1 MKKNYLAKIIAKD
14 PQGLQLISA
23 YCFEAKVKVNEI
35 KFLKTNKIFLLS
47 LERFSHENNK
57 NKEKINS
64 ICKFEFVDNV
74 KSKNIDQNNKDEILE
89 LLALDFFKKDECQK
103 NSSVVSFFTN
113 KSHALLRT
121 ISLRGD
127 GAPGDARLFLL
138 LRVLVLLLLLL
149 LLLLL

>member
-89 LLALDFFKKDECQK
+89 LLALDFFKKEESYDITLLFK
-103 NSSVVSFFTN
+103 NNVFITLSTEILEVTLEDQN
-113 KSHALLRT
+113 KKKN
-121 ISLRGD
+121 D
-127 GAPGDARLFLL
+127 
-138 LRVLVLLLLLL
+138 
-149 LLLLL
+149 